1 MSGTGSAVQ
10 INGDVWAETAA
21 EVSGDI
27 VNAAIRRKLLGLWV
41 TGNRCLFG
49 EMQKDCESGSAAGTS
64 GLLCQVMV
72 GVMLAQRL
80 CWTHL

>member
-1 MSGTGSAVQ
+1 MIGTGSAAQ

-49 EMQKDCESGSAAGTS
+49 ERHKESESSSAASTS
-64 GLLCQVMV
+64 GLLCQVMGEPV
-72 GVMLAQRL
+72 A
-80 CWTHL
+80 

>member
-1 MSGTGSAVQ
+1 MSGTGSAAQ

-41 TGNRCLFG
+41 TGNR
-49 EMQKDCESGSAAGTS
+49 
-64 GLLCQVMV
+64 
-72 GVMLAQRL
+72 
-80 CWTHL
+80 